1 MNTPSPNMKTGHP
14 EQPAYFCP
22 VLYKLTLFKHGSVLQ
37 TLDLGFSG
45 GRLLER
51 LMREPGQVIDR
62 QTLVAHAWH
71 GRVVGPGSLNQ
82 QIHTLRKILG
92 DDKERQIIQTVA
104 RRGYRFNPAF
114 LIAPPAVQEAPAVA
128 AQAPVE
134 DAKAVAAQPPA
145 TPMPTPRPGKRR
157 KWTLGIVTATVLV
170 GNFSTT
176 LPTNLH
182 ASRQQA
188 GENSVVYVESRQQ
201 HMQQLIAHTHTLS
214 QRLLDLSDKP
224 VDLAIVGGDDGY
236 YHVYC
241 SPQGRRSHAISVRQ
255 DQVAQVSDR
264 QLRHCLE

>member
-22 VLYKLTLFKHGSVLQ
+22 VLYRLTLFKHGSVLQ

-51 LMREPGQVIDR
+51 LIQEPGQVIDR

-71 GRVVGPGSLNQ
+71 DRVVGPGSLNQ

-114 LIAPPAVQEAPAVA
+114 LLPPPAAQDAPAVA

-134 DAKAVAAQPPA
+134 HVPAVAAQPPA
-145 TPMPTPRPGKRR
+145 PLMPTPRPGKRR

-170 GNFSTT
+170 GNCSTT
-176 LPTNLH
+176 LPTKLH
-182 ASRQQA
+182 ASRQQV
-188 GENSVVYVESRQQ
+188 GDHSVVYVDSRQQ
-201 HMQQLIAHTHTLS
+201 HMHTLIEHTHALS
-214 QRLLDLSDKP
+214 QRILVLSDTP
-224 VDLAIVGGDDGY
+224 VELAVVGGEDGHY
-236 YHVYC
+236 QIYC
-241 SPQGRRSHAISVRQ
+241 APQGRKRHSISVRH
-255 DQVAQVSDR
+255 DQVAQVTDR